1 LRQSRTFHTL
11 ANGPKSGV
19 QLTAAEQ
26 ALVRIDADEAS
37 ATLAWA
43 RANEGDAP
51 TPNVDRRDEIS
62 RALAVARSQAKAA
75 VSARAALTA
84 EMEAAMSP
92 LAGISVWSNV
102 FVAQIVAEETAPL
115 LADLIEHQRTLAAK
129 IERVG
134 QMREFVLAAAER
146 LPKGSEE
153 ARHCY
158 VAAEALA
165 NDMQRAT
172 AAHQAPLEDVVA
184 ARAALREFVS
194 ALAEDA
200 TVALAAE

>member
-1 LRQSRTFHTL
+1 
-11 ANGPKSGV
+11 
-19 QLTAAEQ
+19 
-26 ALVRIDADEAS
+26 
-37 ATLAWA
+37 
-43 RANEGDAP
+43 
-51 TPNVDRRDEIS
+51 
-62 RALAVARSQAKAA
+62 
-75 VSARAALTA
+75 
-84 EMEAAMSP
+84 MSP